1 MPMMIGVK
9 AEGGGREAVWRR
21 TKLSVG
27 RNRVA
32 YPSGCYRQTRSQA
45 LGERSVWGWGPKRI
59 DRCGPNA
66 TTATALECRLL
77 SKARVIRDLWY
88 KHAVIYC
95 LNVETFLDSSGDGVG
110 DFVGLTDRLDYLA
123 GLGVTCIWLMPF
135 YPSPNRDDGYDVA
148 DFYGVHPRTGTFGH
162 FVEFMN
168 QARQLGLR
176 VIVDLVVNH
185 TSDQHPWFKAA
196 RQDPRSHYRDWYVW
210 SKSRPKNW
218 NKGMVFPGVQRA
230 TWTRD
235 PVAGEYYF
243 HRFYD
248 FQPDLNAHNPA
259 VMQELMRIMG
269 FWLQLGVSGFRMDAV
284 PFVIERKGA
293 NVRPTRDYEL
303 LHDMRDFLQ
312 WRVRDAI
319 LLAEAN
325 VPPNETLE
333 YFGDHGDRL
342 QMMLNFWVNQRM
354 FYTLA
359 TGDASVL
366 AAALVATHDRPASA
380 QWGIFLRTHDELDLG
395 RLTETQ
401 RQRVF
406 EAFGPQKH
414 MQLYN
419 RGIRRRLAPMMNND
433 RRRLELAYS
442 LMFTLP
448 GTPVIRYG
456 DEIAMGDDL
465 GLPERYAARTPMQWS
480 PDRHGGFTT
489 ARRPIRRLV
498 NDPIYGY
505 QRVNVAD
512 QRRDPDSFLNWT
524 ERTIRM
530 RKECPE
536 IGWGDWKILPTGTD
550 RVLAMRYDWDDRA
563 SVFVHNF
570 GDKPCA
576 VRLRIEGPNGDI
588 LTNLLRPE
596 RSDADDSGRHAIE
609 LDAYGYRWFRV
620 GSLDRPIT
628 KIV

>member
-1 MPMMIGVK
+1 MCQGRRPNKSRRLERGLLDIG
-9 AEGGGREAVWRR
+9 G
-21 TKLSVG
+21 
-27 RNRVA
+27 
-32 YPSGCYRQTRSQA
+32 
-45 LGERSVWGWGPKRI
+45 
-59 DRCGPNA
+59 
-66 TTATALECRLL
+66 
-77 SKARVIRDLWY
+77 VIRDLWY

-196 RQDPRSHYRDWYVW
+196 RQDPNSHYRDWYVW
-210 SKSRPKNW
+210 SKKRPKNW

-284 PFVIERKGA
+284 PFVIERKGT
-293 NVRPTRDYEL
+293 NVRPSRDYQL
-303 LHDMRDFLQ
+303 LHEIRDFLQ

-325 VPPNETLE
+325 VPPGESME
-333 YFGDHGDRL
+333 YFGEDGDRL
-342 QMMLNFWVNQRM
+342 QMMMNFWVNQRM

-359 TGDASVL
+359 TGDAGPL
-366 AAALVATHDRPASA
+366 KDALEATRDRPAPA

-401 RQRVF
+401 REKVF
-406 EAFGPQKH
+406 EAFGPQKE

-419 RGIRRRLAPMMNND
+419 RGIRRRLAAMMNND

-456 DEIAMGDDL
+456 DEIGMGDDL
-465 GLPERYAARTPMQWS
+465 SLPERYAARTPMQWS

-489 ARRPIRRLV
+489 ARRPLRRLV
-498 NDPIYGY
+498 SDPIYGY
-505 QRVNVAD
+505 KRVNVAD

-524 ERTIRM
+524 ERAIRM

-536 IGWGDWKILPTGTD
+536 IGWGDFKILPTGTEQ
-550 RVLAMRYDWDDRA
+550 VLAMRYDWDDRT

-570 GDKPCA
+570 LDKPCA
-576 VRLRIEGPNGDI
+576 VRLRIDGPDGSL
-588 LTNLLRPE
+588 LTNLLRQE
-596 RSDADDSGRHAIE
+596 RSEADESGRHSIE

-620 GSLDRPIT
+620 GGLDRPIT
-628 KIV
+628 KTL